1 MTTIPVIQPS
11 FAAGELSPFLYG
23 RVDLAK
29 FHVGCRTLLN
39 FLVHPHGGASNR
51 PGTRFV
57 GEVDSSSY
65 RHRLIPFRF
74 RSSPA
79 GQNYT
84 LAFGHMT
91 LQVDI
96 AGGFLLASPGVISTR
111 ATACASSGLTL

>member
-57 GEVDSSSY
+57 GEVDNSAY
-65 RHRLIPFRF
+65 RHLLIPFRF
-74 RSSPA
+74 RSSPS
-79 GQNYT
+79 GQNYG
-84 LAFGHMT
+84 LVFGHMT
-91 LQVDI
+91 MQVVMLNNGEPSFVQYRPEHI
-96 AGGFLLASPGVISTR
+96 YNP
-111 ATACASSGLTL
+111 